1 MKTFSFCTIHFV
13 KVTSKRWRIF
23 FFLLLAG
30 WAETTFA
37 QIDSVMIPDPD
48 EYDWSSHLYLGAP
61 FINNSIGS
69 YTHLRN
75 SLNQQGLGFARLQ
88 GNSMAS
94 YGFGIQ
100 KRRVKIGLDVVYGLT
115 NSQTNKNTATK
126 SRLGFQAFSVTL
138 GYGLILRRSRQWFVN
153 VGMGSQETRVNI
165 YKTGATTPSVS
176 FDDLLTSPTVGQSP
190 TLLHKNTFLELS
202 VEHMFRPKRPISF
215 NPVVKFGYRYGTK
228 PTSWGTDANLSF
240 QNAPADRLNQF
251 FVQSIFVL
259 SKNYKKQTPAEKE
272 ARRKSREAN
281 TWGLNPQ

>member
-30 WAETTFA
+30 WAQTTLA
-37 QIDSVMIPDPD
+37 QIDSVVIPDPD

-100 KRRVKIGLDVVYGLT
+100 KRRVKIGLDVVYGLA
-115 NSQTNKNTATK
+115 NSKTDKNTATN

-138 GYGLILRRSRQWFVN
+138 GYGLILRRNRQWFVN
-153 VGMGSQETRVNI
+153 VGIGSQETRVNI

-176 FDDLLTSPTVGQSP
+176 FDDLLTSPMVGQSP

-228 PTSWGTDANLSF
+228 PTS
-240 QNAPADRLNQF
+240 
-251 FVQSIFVL
+251 
-259 SKNYKKQTPAEKE
+259 
-272 ARRKSREAN
+272 
-281 TWGLNPQ
+281 